1 MHRRSLAPLLIA
13 LLTLSLPA
21 VAVRAQAP
29 DREADAAVKKF
40 LASKKTA
47 EESAEAA
54 GSATGD
60 LDGDGKPELA
70 LVWTT
75 MGPTYWHNTLTVF
88 AQTAG
93 AYKPLASFDLD
104 GEAQLSAVK
113 GGVIT
118 VAQTLYAK
126 TDPICCPTVKKLMR
140 YRLVGKKIS
149 VVKK

>member
-1 MHRRSLAPLLIA
+1 VRRHFSLPLAA
-13 LLTLSLPA
+13 LVSLSLFARAAPA
-21 VAVRAQAP
+21 LAQN
-29 DREADAAVKKF
+29 DTDAAVKRF

-47 EESAEAA
+47 EESAESA
-54 GSATGD
+54 GSAVGD

-88 AQTAG
+88 GKSTG

-104 GEAQLSAVK
+104 GMAELSSVK
-113 GGVIT
+113 GGIIA
-118 VAQTLYAK
+118 VAQTVYAK
-126 TDPICCPTVKKLMR
+126 GDPICCPTVKKMMR

-149 VVKK
+149 EVKR